1 MEKSFDLWRII
12 KTSDKRKQLE
22 AIQHPLILAW
32 VKEQCAASTDAL
44 IFVEV
49 PLLFESGWEKYFD
62 ESWVVV
68 ADEAVVIKRLKQ
80 NRSMDDEAIKARLKT
95 QMKSEMKIKKADHVI
110 VNNASLEEL
119 QSQID
124 SLLHGVDKRD
134 GKR

>member
-1 MEKSFDLWRII
+1 M
-12 KTSDKRKQLE
+12 
-22 AIQHPLILAW
+22 
-32 VKEQCAASTDAL
+32 
-44 IFVEV
+44 
-49 PLLFESGWEKYFD
+49 FESGWEKYFD